1 MAIIGYHAPALR
13 AVAESLGLE
22 PIARIARQPG
32 VRAVCRVTTL
42 ICDGRASSAAA
53 TIQRAGQGAT
63 LELAY
68 QRALDGRHLVRALPA
83 ARHERLASALASLG
97 FDHLPDQ
104 PNLPD
109 HPTVD
114 LWMIERAAGTFHRA
128 VILAPA
134 LAEGVHLQLVHAVRT
149 HLPEALRELV

>member
-1 MAIIGYHAPALR
+1 MSIIGYHAPALR

-22 PIARIARQPG
+22 PIAQIAKQPG
-32 VRAVCRVTTL
+32 VQAVYRATML
-42 ICDGRASSAAA
+42 IHDGRASSAAA
-53 TIQRAGQGAT
+53 TMKRIGQGVS

-68 QRALDGRHLVRALPA
+68 QRALDGRHLVRALPII
-83 ARHERLASALASLG
+83 RYERLASALAALG

-109 HPTVD
+109 RPTAD

-134 LAEGVHLQLVHAVRT
+134 LAEGVHLQLADAVRT
-149 HLPEALRELV
+149 HLPEALRELA